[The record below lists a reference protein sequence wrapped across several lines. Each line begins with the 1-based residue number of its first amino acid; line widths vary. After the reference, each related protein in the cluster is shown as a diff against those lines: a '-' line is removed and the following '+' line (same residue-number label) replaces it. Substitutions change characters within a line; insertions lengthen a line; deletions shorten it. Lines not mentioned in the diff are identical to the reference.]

1 MKTLIQIFNFVRKY
15 QPYSIYLLIS
25 IFILSSI
32 IEAIGIS
39 LVMPVIALVLDENF
53 LQILRN
59 SIFGKYVPKF
69 ILAMTRDE
77 ALMFFSFFI
86 IFLYFLKNLILII
99 VEYLK
104 SIFINSIKE
113 KTSTIMMNKYLHQDY
128 IYHSKKNNSEIN
140 STINQKINDLTD
152 GLIASVLVIISE
164 ILMLIGLMFL
174 ILFFNQL
181 NSFLILISLFS
192 IGIITSK
199 VLTIFIKKIGTKRQK
214 NVNIKFDSFTNIINN
229 FREILLTG
237 KTGLYF
243 YNFSVS
249 LKNIARL
256 DAIRAALQRSPQLV
270 FETLGITGLVLII
283 YYLLNM
289 NASTVK
295 IITTCTFFAA
305 VCYRAIPSLH
315 KVLYF
320 YYNVKYYKPTLT
332 EFLKEID
339 IDYKIQYHDHKFEIK
354 KNISLRDISFR
365 YDQKKDYIL
374 KDINIEIKL
383 NSSIGIFGTSG
394 SGKTTLLD
402 IISGLLVPSSGEFT
416 VDNLIINNQF
426 LRRKIQNNISYI
438 SQKTTVINSSLLENI
453 CFGIDEKDIDI
464 ERYTKVLEI
473 CELEKIE
480 ENFYQKNKKILDF
493 GKNISGGQLQRIG
506 IARALYENKE
516 ILIFDESTN
525 ALDEALEQSIISKIL
540 DQKKGKI
547 LIFVSHNET
556 LLRNFDSIYKIKDK
570 KLLKF
575 DQ

>member
-15 QPYSIYLLIS
+15 QPYSIFILIS

-39 LVMPVIALVLDENF
+39 FVMPVIALVLDENF
-53 LQILRN
+53 LQILKN
-59 SIFGKYVPKF
+59 STFGKYVPEF
-69 ILAMTRDE
+69 ILVMTRDE

-86 IFLYFLKNLILII
+86 IFLYFLKNLILVIA
-99 VEYLK
+99 EYLK

-113 KTSTIMMNKYLHQDY
+113 KISTIMMNKYLHQDY
-128 IYHSKKNNSEIN
+128 LYHSKKNNSEIN

-164 ILMLIGLMFL
+164 ILMLIGLIFL

-199 VLTIFIKKIGTKRQK
+199 IFTIFIKKIGTKRQK
-214 NVNIKFDSFTNIINN
+214 SVNIKFDSFTNIINN

-243 YNFSVS
+243 KNFSNS
-249 LKNIARL
+249 LKNIAKL
-256 DAIRAALQRSPQLV
+256 DALRAALQRSPQLV

-283 YYLLNM
+283 YYLLNI

-320 YYNVKYYKPTLT
+320 YYNVKYYKPILT
-332 EFLKEID
+332 EFLKEIN
-339 IDYKIQYHDHKFEIK
+339 IDYKIQYHNEKFEIK
-354 KNISLRDISFR
+354 KNLSLKNVYFN
-365 YDQKKDYIL
+365 YDKKKNYIL
-374 KDINIEIKL
+374 DNINIELKL
-383 NSSIGIFGTSG
+383 NSSIGIFGQSG

-402 IISGLLVPSSGEFT
+402 IISALIVPSEGDLI
-416 VDNLIINNQF
+416 VDHQIIKSDF
-426 LRRKIQNNISYI
+426 LRRKIQNNICYI
-438 SQKTTVINSSLLENI
+438 SQKTTVINDTLMKNI
-453 CFGIDEKDIDI
+453 CFGIDEKKIDI
-464 ERYTKVLEI
+464 KKYNQVIEI
-473 CELEKIE
+473 CELISLEEKF
-480 ENFYQKNKKILDF
+480 NQKNDQILDF

-516 ILIFDESTN
+516 ILIFDEATN
-525 ALDEALEQSIISKIL
+525 ALDETLEKSLILKIL

-547 LIFVSHNET
+547 LIFVTHNES
-556 LLRNFDSIYKIKDK
+556 LLQNFDKIYKIKDS
-570 KLLKF
+570 KLFEEK
-575 DQ
+575 